1 MNCSKC
7 GKEMR
12 IGTEQ
17 VGIDSKKLPV
27 FHRFGYCDVCML
39 KTDLDF
45 QPQKKENKKDS
56 TLSIIAVVLSIF
68 TVTYFF
74 GFIIGLIDL
83 CMNNQEYKHTG
94 SWFAVIFG
102 IIATIVFGGY
112 VII

>member
-7 GKEMR
+7 GREMR

-17 VGIDSKKLPV
+17 VGIDKRQLPV
-27 FHRFGYCDVCML
+27 IHRFAYCDNCML
-39 KTDLDF
+39 KTDLDYK
-45 QPQKKENKKDS
+45 PDKKKDS
-56 TLSIIAVVLSIF
+56 TLSIVAVVLSLF

-83 CMNNQEYKHTG
+83 CMNNKEYKHTG

-112 VII
+112 IIL